1 MPQSY
6 LKKIRPL
13 LLGFVLCA
21 SSQAQLSAA
30 ETAGERVTL
39 QVIDVYAD
47 VHAGPG
53 RGYPVFYAVEQG
65 EAIEIIAKRP
75 GWYEIRLQNGRTGWV
90 TAKQISRT
98 VQATGEPA
106 DLPEVSFGNYLKN
119 SFLLGLSSGVFTSGE
134 LKNSDHWTFSLGY
147 RPISWA
153 ALDAEYGK
161 LYGEDVRGDYYG
173 INLIVEPF
181 SQWRLS
187 PYLLV
192 GAGEMDV
199 DSQPKLV
206 PLEIQKSDFN
216 NMAFGLNYYLG
227 RNFLM
232 RAEYRTLTVS
242 TDNKDA
248 DLATWKIGFNTFF

>member
-6 LKKIRPL
+6 LKKIRSL
-13 LLGFVLCA
+13 FLGFALCV
-21 SSQAQLSAA
+21 SSQAQLFAA

-65 EAIEIIAKRP
+65 EAIEIIVKRP

-206 PLEIQKSDFN
+206 PLEIKKSDFS

-232 RAEYRTLTVS
+232 RAEYRSLTVS